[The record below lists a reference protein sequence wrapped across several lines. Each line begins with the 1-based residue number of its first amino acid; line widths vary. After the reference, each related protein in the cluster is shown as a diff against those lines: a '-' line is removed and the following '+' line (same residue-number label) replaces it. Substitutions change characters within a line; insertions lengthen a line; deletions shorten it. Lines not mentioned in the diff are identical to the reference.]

1 MWNMEKVF
9 TPEWISSL
17 KVKNVLL
24 KKKTKY
30 QNLKSVPK
38 LKKCAHST
46 LKKRSHQ
53 TGRRALNTVP
63 TTRDLSSYRLA
74 IRASHSCV
82 FHVSMTKSGPSDIA
96 ISPRCTAES
105 NNTVIHNQ
113 ESHSEILPKIISLR
127 LRIFQWR
134 WKIKKGAH
142 SVFMTHW
149 ASFNYINVNKFL

>member
-1 MWNMEKVF
+1 MEKVF
-9 TPEWISSL
+9 PPEWISGL

-105 NNTVIHNQ
+105 NNTVIRN
-113 ESHSEILPKIISLR
+113 EEFHSEIIQPKWQVYKWSKHN
-127 LRIFQWR
+127 Q
-134 WKIKKGAH
+134 KVAH
-142 SVFMTHW
+142 SVFMT
-149 ASFNYINVNKFL
+149 F

>member
-9 TPEWISSL
+9 PPEWISSL

-24 KKKTKY
+24 KKKSKY

-105 NNTVIHNQ
+105 NDTVIRN
-113 ESHSEILPKIISLR
+113 EEFLSEIIQPANDKLISD
-127 LRIFQWR
+127 
-134 WKIKKGAH
+134 KGK
-142 SVFMTHW
+142 SKSLLIVFSWLFEQVSIT
-149 ASFNYINVNKFL
+149 